1 MRSGAV
7 PFKLKN
13 MWLKEVGF
21 KGWWMDYN
29 FRSSP
34 KLVLSVKLKALKLD
48 LKKETEKCLAMFP
61 SRRRSLKIRWV
72 LDSKDGEGS
81 LSKEK
86 DEVRRLAK
94 EHFRKWA
101 LFEEA
106 LWREKSREVGQRRVI
121 ETLNFPQNDQCS

>member
-21 KGWWMDYN
+21 KGWWMDCN

-34 KLVLSVKLKALKLD
+34 KLVLFVKLKALKLD

-94 EHFRKWA
+94 EYFRK
-101 LFEEA
+101 
-106 LWREKSREVGQRRVI
+106 
-121 ETLNFPQNDQCS
+121 